1 MNPIKEQVDLL
12 MKVFPNAKTVGVI
25 YCSSEVNSEV
35 QVKAMQ
41 EYEATSSE
49 KIGLVVFEM
58 SHDMV
63 AQEELMASV
72 NLSRKQIAAG
82 LCMLL
87 FDRIQNPTTT
97 KRCIKL
103 ESLVEVF

>member
-1 MNPIKEQVDLL
+1 MAEIAFFGLGTMGVPMAINLL
-12 MKVFPNAKTVGVI
+12 
-25 YCSSEVNSEV
+25 
-35 QVKAMQ
+35 KAMK
-41 EYEATSSE
+41 EYEAASSE

-63 AQEELMASV
+63 AQEKLMASV

>member
-1 MNPIKEQVDLL
+1 MFVCANDTIAINLL
-12 MKVFPNAKTVGVI
+12 
-25 YCSSEVNSEV
+25 
-35 QVKAMQ
+35 KAMQ

-49 KIGLVVFEM
+49 KIRLVVFEM

-63 AQEELMASV
+63 DQEKLMASV

-103 ESLVEVF
+103 DSLVEVF

>member
-1 MNPIKEQVDLL
+1 MIRQRQPEIIVAVSE
-12 MKVFPNAKTVGVI
+12 ACTVVGI
-25 YCSSEVNSEV
+25 AN
-35 QVKAMQ
+35 KAMQ

-49 KIGLVVFEM
+49 KIRLVVFEM

-63 AQEELMASV
+63 DQEKLMASV

>member
-1 MNPIKEQVDLL
+1 MRQPGAYLKALQASSLPEMFVCANDTIAINLL
-12 MKVFPNAKTVGVI
+12 
-25 YCSSEVNSEV
+25 
-35 QVKAMQ
+35 KAMQ

-49 KIGLVVFEM
+49 KIRLVVFEM

-63 AQEELMASV
+63 DQEKLMASV